1 MTPTTSAREQGQRVG
16 DQRDGELVDI
26 AELVLQGV
34 QDRQRRPG
42 KVLQTIDERAGAGLI
57 PDLMRVLHRYLPFCS
72 VIRSPP
78 L

>member
-1 MTPTTSAREQGQRVG
+1 MTPTTSARRGQRVR

-34 QDRQRRPG
+34 GSVAPDVG
-42 KVLQTIDERAGAGLI
+42 TKSTAGAGLI
-57 PDLMRVLHRYLPFCS
+57 PDLMVLHRYLPFCS
-72 VIRSPP
+72 VIRSP